1 MKRFFNLFVMALLA
15 VSAPLFVSCGGDDN
29 NGAPTYEEI
38 LAAINSMKGTYTG
51 TCQAFF
57 IVDGKA
63 SEEVSIENVQWTAE
77 SQTILLR
84 DFPIAQ
90 LGRGVKE
97 NNALKEALSNTTV
110 KKDLIMKYNI
120 CYSARGEYAFSLLS
134 DGISF
139 NLEEGDNTYAIVA
152 EVLQDPSYCYVQGN
166 DEAQRIQ
173 LVIRSFYVNGSP
185 VSFNAMGF
193 TFTSSKKSASS
204 IDLF

>member
-15 VSAPLFVSCGGDDN
+15 VSSTSVLVSCGGDDDN
-29 NGAPTYEEI
+29 TPTYEDV
-38 LAAINSMKGTYTG
+38 LKAINNMKGTYTG
-51 TCQAFF
+51 TCKAFF

-63 SEEVSIENVQWTAE
+63 SDEVSIENVQWTAE

-84 DFPIAQ
+84 NFPVEQ

-97 NNALKEALSNTTV
+97 NDALKEALSNTTV

-120 CYSARGEYAFSLLS
+120 CYSAKGEYAFSLLS

-139 NLEEGDNTYAIVA
+139 SLEGGDDSYAVMA
-152 EVLQDPSYCYVQGN
+152 EVYQEPAFCYVQGN

-173 LVIRSFYVNGSP
+173 LVVTSLYVNGSP
-185 VSFNAMGF
+185 VSFNAIGF
-193 TFTSSKKSASS
+193 TFTSSKKSAGS